1 MDTTPES
8 VMERLQR
15 VINKILFLGK
25 KRVFRFEGVDFFPSE
40 VHLMMVIREGTST
53 NATRVAEELAVTKG
67 AVSQSLTRLEKKG
80 VLLKTKDPARKNEL
94 TLNFTP
100 FGTRALQHYQRHT
113 AGLFAGPRS
122 YLNGLSRGER
132 RAIQGFL
139 AELEGAFD
147 EVPE

>member
-1 MDTTPES
+1 METTPES

-15 VINKILFLGK
+15 VINMILFLGK
-25 KRVFRFEGVDFFPSE
+25 KRVFRFKSVDFFPSE

-53 NATRVAEELAVTKG
+53 NATRMAEELAVTKG

-80 VLLKTKDPARKNEL
+80 VLLKTKDPSRKNEL
-94 TLNFTP
+94 TLSFTP
-100 FGTRALQHYQRHT
+100 FGTRALEHHQRHT

-122 YLNGLSRGER
+122 YLNRLSVKER

>member
-1 MDTTPES
+1 MATTPDS

-53 NATRVAEELAVTKG
+53 NVTRMAEDLAVTKG
-67 AVSQSLTRLEKKG
+67 AVSQSLTRLERKG
-80 VLLKTKDPARKNEL
+80 VLLKTRDPSRKNEL
-94 TLNFTP
+94 SLSFTP

-113 AGLFAGPRS
+113 AGLFEGPRS
-122 YLNGLSRGER
+122 YLVGLSREER
-132 RAIQGFL
+132 RVIRRFL
-139 AELEGAFD
+139 MELEDAFD
-147 EVPE
+147 QVPE